1 MEWIKSNADVI
12 AIVVGLIPIV
22 WGAVQYIL
30 IKRAEEKD
38 REFQTYHGLI
48 KDLVQGD
55 GSKEEPVYLDRQAA
69 VIYELRRFKK
79 YYPLTL
85 RTLRR
90 SMLRWKHQ
98 HYVYIGGVATS
109 PLYLEA
115 ELTIQYIEACL
126 SSDSYLCDPREETEF
141 PPRRRSTK

>member
-12 AIVVGLIPIV
+12 AIAVGLIPIV
-22 WGAVQYIL
+22 WGAIQYIL

-38 REFQTYHGLI
+38 REFKTYHDLI
-48 KDLVQGD
+48 KGLVQGD
-55 GSKEEPVYLDRQAA
+55 GGKDDPVYLDRQAA
-69 VIYELRRFKK
+69 VIYELRRFNK

-98 HYVYIGGVATS
+98 HYVHIGGVAPS
-109 PLYLEA
+109 PLLLEA
-115 ELTIQYIEACL
+115 ELTIEYIEGRMRV
-126 SSDSYLCDPREETEF
+126 DSYLCDPREETDF
-141 PPRRRSTK
+141 PPRRR